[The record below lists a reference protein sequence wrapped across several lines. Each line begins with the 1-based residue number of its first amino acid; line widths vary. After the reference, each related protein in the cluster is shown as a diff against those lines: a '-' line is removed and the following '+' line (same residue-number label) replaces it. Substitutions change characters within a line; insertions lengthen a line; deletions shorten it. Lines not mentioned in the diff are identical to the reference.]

1 LDSNVDQARMRA
13 DASFR
18 KEERARDGAKAMTE
32 YETAAR
38 AVREKTARLRAL
50 RLAKEL
56 AEKEA
61 KPVTSKG
68 RLTSIK
74 KLRKRIKLFELPG

>member
-1 LDSNVDQARMRA
+1 LDLNFDQTRKRA

-32 YETAAR
+32 YEAEAR
-38 AVREKTARLRAL
+38 AVREKTVQLRAL
-50 RLAKEL
+50 RLAREL

-61 KPVTSKG
+61 KPTTKPVTSKR
-68 RLTSIK
+68 RLASIK
-74 KLRKRIKLFELPG
+74 NQRSE